1 MNKDCFA
8 FEGPLLIPILSDFQ
22 SDVRRGV
29 PLYSYNVNRLVQ
41 FSSVQSFERL
51 GHWGDIRND
60 STQIISQSFL
70 QEALSS
76 SSHMGGDVHSSFC
89 PSGISSADC
98 GVAQPPMCPEGWF
111 WKGYVACDK
120 LIDHWIS
127 IFDTYQV
134 YRPVHR
140 QGSILFPQQSTLWQN
155 GPLTTIALCSPSF

>member
-1 MNKDCFA
+1 MVTPSIHTYFHVTEPMNKDCFA

-98 GVAQPPMCPEGWF
+98 EC
-111 WKGYVACDK
+111 
-120 LIDHWIS
+120 
-127 IFDTYQV
+127 
-134 YRPVHR
+134 
-140 QGSILFPQQSTLWQN
+140 
-155 GPLTTIALCSPSF
+155 ALKDGFGKAMWHATS